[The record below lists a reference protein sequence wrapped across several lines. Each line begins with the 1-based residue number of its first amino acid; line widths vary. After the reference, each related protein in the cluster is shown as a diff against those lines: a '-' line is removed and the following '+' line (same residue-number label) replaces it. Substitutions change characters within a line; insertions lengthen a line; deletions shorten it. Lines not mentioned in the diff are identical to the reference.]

1 MFWLG
6 KWLGKIQ
13 GIRARTQPDKM
24 PRKRQH
30 RANPGSGSV
39 YWSEKQKRYV
49 GEVNLG
55 RDERGVRA
63 RKVLVGPRGDKSE
76 DARMGLKDRL
86 EQFIRKR
93 PPSARSQLSS
103 RLKLGEYLDQWLA
116 TKRLSESAAANYS
129 WAIEGHIRPALGS
142 VRLRDLDRNQI
153 RSFFGR
159 LTSLGDGGKG
169 KVQTVLRAALNDAVN
184 ERGLLIT
191 NPAAG
196 LRLPRSGAFS
206 EIAVW
211 NAEEAKRFLKT
222 ARGTEYFPLFLLM
235 IVGALGPA
243 EAFGLR
249 WKDVDLKTGRVAIVA
264 NLTEVEGR
272 LILKETK
279 TTSRR
284 RSVALPAILVRELA
298 ARHKERKPRPSDF
311 VFTAPEGGG
320 VRRTTFRSRVW
331 LPLIKKAKVPQIT
344 LYGLRHSAASLM
356 AAMGV
361 PLLVASRALGHS
373 NIKTTANT
381 YTHLFEE
388 SQREVAGKFDKFLK
402 GL

>member
-1 MFWLG
+1 LG
-6 KWLGKIQ
+6 KWLGKDTRFQ
-13 GIRARTQPDKM
+13 GEVRNM
-24 PRKRQH
+24 PRKVQR

-49 GEVNLG
+49 AEFTLG
-55 RDERGVRA
+55 RDERGIRV
-63 RKVLVGPRGDKSE
+63 RKVMVGPRGDKSDE
-76 DARMGLKDRL
+76 ARAGLKDRI
-86 EQFIRKR
+86 EQFKRKR
-93 PPSARSQLSS
+93 PPVKRSQISS

-116 TKRLSESAAANYS
+116 SKHLSESAAANYS
-129 WAIEGHIRPALGS
+129 WAIEGHIRPGLGS
-142 VRLRDLDRNQI
+142 VRLRDLERDQI
-153 RSFFGR
+153 RAFFAR
-159 LTSLGDGGKG
+159 LTSLGDGGRG
-169 KVQTVLRAALNDAVN
+169 KVHTVLRAALNDAVL
-184 ERGLLIT
+184 ERGLLLS

-196 LRLPRSGAFS
+196 LRLPKSRTFA
-206 EIAVW
+206 EVAVW
-211 NAEEAKRFLKT
+211 NADEAKRFLKK

-249 WKDVDLKTGRVAIVA
+249 WKDVDLKTGRAAIIA

-272 LILKETK
+272 LVLKETK
-279 TTSRR
+279 TPSRR
-284 RSVALPAILVRELA
+284 RNVAMPAILVRELT
-298 ARHKERKPRPSDF
+298 ARHKERKPRATDF
-311 VFTAPEGGG
+311 VFTAPQGGG
-320 VRRTTFRSRVW
+320 IRRTTFSTRVW
-331 LPLIKKAKVPQIT
+331 QPLVKKAKVPVIT

-373 NIKTTANT
+373 NIRTTANT

-388 SQREVAGKFDKFLK
+388 SQREVAGKFDEFLR